1 MARPIAPTPDFEGE
15 AAEKLIREMLE
26 PPSEKHKKLV
36 EEMKKDLCQC
46 FNYLLLIL
54 LFFLTLSKE

>member
-26 PPSEKHKKLV
+26 PPSEKHKKISWRNEKTKTCVNVLT
-36 EEMKKDLCQC
+36 
-46 FNYLLLIL
+46 I
-54 LFFLTLSKE
+54 FF